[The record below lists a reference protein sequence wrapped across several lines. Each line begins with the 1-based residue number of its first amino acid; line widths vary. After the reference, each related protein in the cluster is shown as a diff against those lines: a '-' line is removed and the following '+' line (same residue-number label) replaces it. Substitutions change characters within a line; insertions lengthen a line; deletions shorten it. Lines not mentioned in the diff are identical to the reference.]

1 MATVRSDLIIPEVFT
16 PYLIEAT
23 TQTDSFLQ
31 SGVVQ
36 PLAELNL
43 SAERGGDFVKIP
55 SYSANLSGDF
65 EVLTGG
71 NTFCC
76 SPPYPFKGILTSPK
90 RFIRVK
96 PFIGWIVY
104 GIYTI
109 AVFP

>member
-55 SYSANLSGDF
+55 FYKANLSGDF
-65 EVLTGG
+65 EVLTDSSSL
-71 NTFCC
+71 NHRRSQQITKLLL
-76 SPPYPFKGILTSPK
+76 Y
-90 RFIRVK
+90 FIEVK
-96 PFIGWIVY
+96 LSVLEI
-104 GIYTI
+104 
-109 AVFP
+109 